1 MAHAV
6 LLDFIRAARGAGVRI
21 STAESLDALRAVD
34 LVGYGSRARLHDTLA
49 LALAKSSEEKRSF
62 DDAFDRFFTASR
74 LSALADPAANADDN
88 NAALPERSD
97 AAGGMGDGGG
107 SGGSGGQGGMPAP
120 ASELGRM
127 LMQGDSSGLALA
139 MAQAAQR
146 ANLGAMRLFTQRGLF
161 GRRVIQEMGGEA
173 LDLEIIGADERAEEQ
188 GDAGAAALAAELKRR
203 RQLLRDEIRELVNRQ
218 YLLQAAQANRE
229 LREEMIRDAN
239 LATLGEFR
247 QVETVVRKLAK
258 KLATQH
264 SRRRRVQR
272 RGLLDVRRTLSRN
285 IRHDGVLFEPQ
296 WRWKR
301 QDRPNVVVVCDVSN
315 SVRAYAK
322 FLLLFLYSLADVLP
336 RVRAFAFSYRLG
348 EVTDLFRT
356 LDFADAVQQTMDSYG
371 MGSTDYGLAFEA
383 LETLCYDAVDHRTTL
398 IVLGDARSNY
408 GEPRVDILKRFSER
422 VRQVIWLNPEHA
434 GRWGSGDSVMTRYRP
449 HCTYAQTTR
458 TLDDL
463 ERIVSRVLRRA

>member
-21 STAESLDALRAVD
+21 STAESLDAMRAVD
-34 LVGYGSRARLHDTLA
+34 LVGYGSRARLRATLA
-49 LALAKSSEEKRSF
+49 LSLAKSQDEKRAF
-62 DDAFDRFFTASR
+62 DQTFDRFFTASR
-74 LSALADPAANADDN
+74 LAALADPSG
-88 NAALPERSD
+88 NAADEDPGAAPPPEGS
-97 AAGGMGDGGG
+97 GQMQG
-107 SGGSGGQGGMPAP
+107 SGGGGGGGGAPMPQSQSP
-120 ASELGRM
+120 LGQM
-127 LMQGDSSGLALA
+127 LMQGDANALALA

-146 ANLGAMRLFTQRGLF
+146 TSLDRMRLFTQKGLF
-161 GRRVIQEMGGEA
+161 GRRLLMEMGGEA
-173 LDLEIIGADERAEEQ
+173 LDMEIIDADQRAEEQ

-229 LREEMIRDAN
+229 LREEMIREAN

-247 QVETVVRKLAK
+247 NVEVLVRKLAK
-258 KLATQH
+258 KLAAQH
-264 SRRRRVQR
+264 SRRRRVLK
-272 RGLLDVRRTLSRN
+272 RGLLDVRRTLRRN
-285 IRHDGVLFEPQ
+285 IRHDGVMFEPQ

-301 QDRPNVVVVCDVSN
+301 KDRPNVVVVCDVSN

-348 EVTDLFRT
+348 EVTDLFRSQEF
-356 LDFADAVQQTMDSYG
+356 DDAAAATMQLYG
-371 MGSTDYGLAFEA
+371 MGSTDYGLALES
-383 LETLCYDAVDHRTTL
+383 LETLCLDAVDHRTTL

-408 GEPRVDILKRFSER
+408 GEPRVDILKKFSER
-422 VRQVIWLNPEHA
+422 ARQVIWLNPEHEA
-434 GRWGSGDSVMTRYRP
+434 RWGGGDSVMNRYRP
-449 HCTYAQTTR
+449 YCTYAETTR

-463 ERIVSRVLRRA
+463 ERVVSRILRRA

>member
-34 LVGYGSRARLHDTLA
+34 LVGYASRARLHDTLA
-49 LALAKSSEEKRSF
+49 LALAKSHDEQR
-62 DDAFDRFFTASR
+62 AFDETFNRFFTASR
-74 LSALADPAANADDN
+74 L
-88 NAALPERSD
+88 AALGDSARDDEDAGAAPPPE
-97 AAGGMGDGGG
+97 GGGQVQGGG
-107 SGGSGGQGGMPAP
+107 SGAGGGGSPMSQAQSPLGQ
-120 ASELGRM
+120 M
-127 LMQGDSSGLALA
+127 LMQGDANALAVA

-146 ANLGAMRLFTQRGLF
+146 ANLDRMRLFTQRGLF
-161 GRRVIQEMGGEA
+161 GRRLLQEMGGEA
-173 LDLEIIGADERAEEQ
+173 LDIEVIAADERAEDR
-188 GDAGAAALAAELKRR
+188 GDAGARALADELKRR
-203 RQLLRDEIRELVNRQ
+203 RQLLRDEIREFVNRQ
-218 YLLQAAQANRE
+218 YLLQAAQANRA
-229 LREEMIRDAN
+229 LREEIIREAN

-247 QVETVVRKLAK
+247 DVEVLVRKLAK
-258 KLATQH
+258 KIAAQH
-264 SRRRRVQR
+264 SRRRRVEK

-285 IRHDGVLFEPQ
+285 VRHDGVLFEPQ

-301 QDRPNVVVVCDVSN
+301 MDRPSVVVVCDVSN

-348 EVTDLFRT
+348 EVTELFRT
-356 LDFADAVQQTMDSYG
+356 QEFPDAVQATLDTYG
-371 MGSTDYGLAFEA
+371 LGSTDYGLALES
-383 LETLCYDAVDHRTTL
+383 LETLCYDAVDQRTTL

-449 HCTYAQTTR
+449 YCTYAESTR

-463 ERIVSRVLRRA
+463 ERVVSRILRRA